1 MNKENKSSNIRIIIC
16 ALIVVLIFAGFSLR
30 LFNWQILNEDT
41 YKEISAQSTS
51 YTEVSDATRGEILD
65 VNGKEL
71 AVNKTAYNIV
81 LNKIY
86 VVEDSTND
94 IINKL
99 LDLCDICSIKW
110 IDVLP
115 INIKSG
121 EAIFE
126 SESSSELLYITG
138 ESMLNDKDLVTADE
152 VLQALSERYDADTIE
167 DLQRRRDVVSV

>member
-1 MNKENKSSNIRIIIC
+1 MNKEKKSSNIRIIIC
-16 ALIVVLIFAGFSLR
+16 AVIVVLIFLGFSLR
-30 LFNWQILNEDT
+30 LFDWQILNEDT

-94 IINKL
+94 IINTL
-99 LDLCDICSIKW
+99 LDLCEICDIRNHRPHIHLH
-110 IDVLP
+110 I
-115 INIKSG
+115 
-121 EAIFE
+121 
-126 SESSSELLYITG
+126 
-138 ESMLNDKDLVTADE
+138 
-152 VLQALSERYDADTIE
+152 QARIRRCERRHGYVRTCRSY
-167 DLQRRRDVVSV
+167 RRS